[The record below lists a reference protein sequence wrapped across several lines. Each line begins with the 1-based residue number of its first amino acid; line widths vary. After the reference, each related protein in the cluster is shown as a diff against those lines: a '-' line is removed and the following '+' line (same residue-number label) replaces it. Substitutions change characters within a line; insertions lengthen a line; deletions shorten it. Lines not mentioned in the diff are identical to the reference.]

1 MTNPNNTIEFLWF
14 DLPVVAVLWLGLAV
28 LVAVAVLAG
37 VFGLR
42 LGSQPRRGRDRARD
56 IARAVVNEVMG
67 TDPTRIT
74 MVEPVITT
82 RVITPEGHPWIRT
95 PEGYWESVEAPHVV
109 ATWKV
114 LAGMPVRIDL
124 PPLSLTRNRV
134 SS

>member
-1 MTNPNNTIEFLWF
+1 MNTIEFLWF
-14 DLPVVAVLWLGLAV
+14 DLPLVALLWLGLAL

-42 LGSQPRRGRDRARD
+42 LGSQPRRRRGDRARD
-56 IARAVVNEVMG
+56 VARAVVNEVMG

-74 MVEPVITT
+74 MVEPVIST

-95 PEGYWESVEAPHVV
+95 REGFWESVEAPHVV
-109 ATWKV
+109 ASWKV

-124 PPLSLTRNRV
+124 PPLSLSRNRV
-134 SS
+134 GS